1 MLAFVVWR
9 SAPDLRR
16 SAFLRFSR
24 MATVLVAVLLVAGTV
39 VAIERL
45 PAVADLWETSY
56 GRILLLK
63 LAIVALA
70 LGWGAVHHM
79 VVRPRLERGDAAGR
93 GIGRSLMGESA
104 AAMGVL
110 LVAAVLVNGSPPPVE
125 TGVQAA
131 GASAARP

>member
-1 MLAFVVWR
+1 
-9 SAPDLRR
+9 
-16 SAFLRFSR
+16 
-24 MATVLVAVLLVAGTV
+24 
-39 VAIERL
+39 
-45 PAVADLWETSY
+45 
-56 GRILLLK
+56 
-63 LAIVALA
+63 
-70 LGWGAVHHM
+70 M